1 MKRRQT
7 ETQPRRV
14 DPLFRRRVMICSF
27 AKPDG
32 IDYTAPSNRRPAM
45 FWTRK
50 NKEEHRYYLLPGM
63 GRSNRKRHQ
72 QFVRWAIVV
81 GALASV
87 GFAYLLY
94 LLSQTH

>member
-1 MKRRQT
+1 
-7 ETQPRRV
+7 
-14 DPLFRRRVMICSF
+14 MICSF
-27 AKPDG
+27 AKWG
-32 IDYTAPSNRRPAM
+32 GFGYTAPANRRPDM

-63 GRSNRKRHQ
+63 GRSNRRRHQ
-72 QFVRWAIVV
+72 QFVRWAIVI
-81 GALASV
+81 GALASA